1 LELDRIMTTLA
12 YRLHPLHGLDGL
24 TIRRIAVGSR
34 TDFEAMN
41 AARSAHQLRQLR
53 PVIDR
58 RFSLE
63 EAVEA
68 HRHFRD
74 GNPFGKV
81 VITI

>member
-1 LELDRIMTTLA
+1 MTTLA

-53 PVIDR
+53 QLRPVVDGE
-58 RFSLE
+58 FSFE